1 MNFRHL
7 LSGLL
12 LSAFALTAEAQIR
25 VFACEPEWG
34 ALVNELAGDAVT
46 VDVATSALQDVHQI
60 EARPSLIAKLRRA
73 DLLVCSG
80 GGLEAGWL
88 PQLIRQA
95 GNARV
100 ASGDGMF
107 LAVAQVTTL
116 ERPSQLDRAAG
127 DLHAEGNPHI
137 QMDPRRVLQVANA
150 LAARLQKVD
159 AANATRYAQRLED
172 FSTRWQAAMLRW
184 QQRAAPLRGRNIVV
198 HHKSWVYLEEWLGLN
213 EIGALE
219 AKPGVPPTSAHLSGL
234 VALTK
239 DSQTLAIVRAAYQD
253 AKASRWLSERSGVPA
268 IRLPLTVGGDERA
281 TDLFALFDVT
291 IDLLLGAAQ

>member
-1 MNFRHL
+1 MTLRHL

-12 LSAFALTAEAQIR
+12 LSAFALPASAQIR

-34 ALVNELAGDAVT
+34 ALVGELAGDAVT
-46 VDVATSALQDVHQI
+46 VDVATSAQQDVHQI

-95 GNARV
+95 ANARI

-107 LAVAQVTTL
+107 LAVAQVSTL

-159 AANATRYAQRLED
+159 VTNAPLYAQRLAD

-198 HHKSWVYLEEWLGLN
+198 HHKSWVYLEEWLGMN

-219 AKPGVPPTSAHLSGL
+219 AKPGVPPTSAHLAGL

-239 DSQTLAIVRAAYQD
+239 DGQTLTIVRTAYQD
-253 AKASRWLSERSGVPA
+253 AKASRWLSERTGVPA
-268 IRLPLTVGGDERA
+268 IRLPLTVGSDERA
-281 TDLFALFDVT
+281 SDLFALFDVT